1 MPRKF
6 GGATNDFECPCGK
19 CPYVPD
25 ILSVCWGRE
34 VRAER
39 CDPLVNKS
47 CQISLSWRYRSSSG
61 SQANTRYSIRELV
74 QHDEMALSHTSL
86 L

>member
-47 CQISLSWRYRSSSG
+47 WQMSLSWRYSTEAPPGPWLTLATVSWSWY
-61 SQANTRYSIRELV
+61 NT
-74 QHDEMALSHTSL
+74 
-86 L
+86 